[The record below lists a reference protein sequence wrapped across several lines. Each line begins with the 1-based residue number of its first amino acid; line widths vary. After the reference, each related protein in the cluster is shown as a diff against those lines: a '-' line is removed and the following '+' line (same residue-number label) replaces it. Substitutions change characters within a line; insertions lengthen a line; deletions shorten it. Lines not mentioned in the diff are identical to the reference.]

1 MSEFSWG
8 HPVCLILVQTKHF
21 LPSIAPRVISL
32 LCCQRRYLLLL
43 VVRRLC
49 QQLRA
54 VTSFFFSSTSRQGAA
69 VLLKNTWGSAP
80 KNKSYDRQFDT
91 IRISFVIQHQHF
103 EYMAF
108 CPVKNKGWYPTDF
121 LPIYWKQQNNW
132 CPAEKYLELVEK
144 YLESGSNNDAT
155 FLANCRSRSRL
166 QGPISVSMVSEW
178 RCFRANFQLYLWT
191 TFTCICGQLS
201 IVYVNNFHLYLWTT
215 FTCFFVK
222 SSCYVC
228 LQDSD

>member
-1 MSEFSWG
+1 MAVLSGTWGLPPRTRVMIDNLTPSEF
-8 HPVCLILVQTKHF
+8 
-21 LPSIAPRVISL
+21 
-32 LCCQRRYLLLL
+32 LLL
-43 VVRRLC
+43 
-49 QQLRA
+49 
-54 VTSFFFSSTSRQGAA
+54 FNINISS
-69 VLLKNTWGSAP
+69 
-80 KNKSYDRQFDT
+80 
-91 IRISFVIQHQHF
+91 
-103 EYMAF
+103 MAF